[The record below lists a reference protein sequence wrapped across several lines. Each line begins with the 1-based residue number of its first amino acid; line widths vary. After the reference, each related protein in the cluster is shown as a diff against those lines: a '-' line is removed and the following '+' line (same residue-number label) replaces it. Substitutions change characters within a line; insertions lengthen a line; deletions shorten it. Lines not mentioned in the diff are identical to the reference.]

1 MSALTARGRQFAA
14 LMAEVFHT
22 KTLMLQGAERIAR
35 SAGLTSA
42 RWQIL
47 GLVARGPAPVAH
59 VARMVGLSRQSV
71 QQIADAME
79 AEGLVVYLDNPH
91 HRRARLVQPTPKA
104 RAALARL
111 RPREVDFANAMG
123 RRHSREALE
132 IAVTLLRQARQDIEA
147 GLRRS
152 A

>member
-1 MSALTARGRQFAA
+1 MPALTARGRQFAA
-14 LMAEVFHT
+14 LMAEVFRT

-47 GLVARGPAPVAH
+47 GLVAREPAPVAH
-59 VARMVGLSRQSV
+59 VARLVGLSRQSV

-91 HRRARLVQPTPKA
+91 HRRARLVHPTPKA

-132 IAVTLLRQARQDIEA
+132 VAVTLLRQARQDIEA
-147 GLRRS
+147 GLRRPE
-152 A
+152 